1 MAQQAPPDRHSP
13 PRLLAIDP
21 GSRRTGVAV
30 SDDLGLFA
38 HARPALVVA
47 GEARLVEA
55 VRELV
60 EAEQADEVIVGLPLS
75 MSGLDS
81 AQTARVRDLVMR
93 LRKVLPVPVTPWDER
108 LSSVQARRDVRDRDR
123 SGTLDSAAAALVL
136 QSVLD
141 ARRTGARAE

>member
-1 MAQQAPPDRHSP
+1 
-13 PRLLAIDP
+13 
-21 GSRRTGVAV
+21 
-30 SDDLGLFA
+30 
-38 HARPALVVA
+38 
-47 GEARLVEA
+47 
-55 VRELV
+55 
-60 EAEQADEVIVGLPLS
+60 

-141 ARRTGARAE
+141 ARRTGVRAE